1 MLAAEEALLGRA
13 SSIGGSC
20 SCLLLCFSW
29 RCCCAAFVLRMLGL
43 QEKLEVIDT
52 RWVVAQAS
60 NIVGKS
66 PANNPPCA
74 DRLLWKILVILHLF
88 AHNRCQVCKYT
99 WT

>member
-29 RCCCAAFVLRMLGL
+29 RCCCAAIVLRMLGL

-60 NIVGKS
+60 VIVEKS
-66 PANNPPCA
+66 PANNTPCA
-74 DRLLWKILVILHLF
+74 DRLLWKILVILHL
-88 AHNRCQVCKYT
+88 CS
-99 WT
+99 